1 MIKKSIGALLLLAAG
16 VLTACSNDGYKSAT
30 TSVTGQLS
38 DETLLRHATGGALQ
52 FSSARI
58 ITGNDAAFRSKLDLI
73 NGAKTSIDAM
83 YYIYGDDYSSSVL
96 SEALLAAARRGVK
109 IRLLLDYHT
118 NYKNLDFFTMLEK
131 KSSAG
136 PGSLQVRFYNRPT
149 LEIVKDAVYLTMGCG
164 KDAALSNA
172 GCGAA
177 KIAEIERLFA
187 DETIDG
193 RPAAALNISNLN
205 ISNSGLFLS
214 GLYAKNAALM
224 AHAVQ
229 SGQGIDP
236 NSLMQGGTSA
246 SPEDTQNLKKIARV
260 YWASRTGSPFSR
272 LTARIQ
278 LGLAF
283 ALYGN
288 VLDPIYNSFTAYLPA
303 ERKRSETGK
312 RDVEFLTDFLHHKLL
327 LADGA
332 RMQLGGRNVEDAYHM
347 RQNAMLGK
355 YMFMDTDLVADVGP
369 SGQAVQASF
378 DRLWNFR
385 SMVASTAEI
394 LSHAP
399 NDYAAQEPVL
409 KQAAKKCAAAG
420 RETAIELCVNREVEK
435 VAGRGTREE
444 QRFKTMK
451 ERAAFY
457 RSSYRFVKAPNS
469 EPTFTVDP
477 SALLAYIEN
486 LPFAGN
492 FGSPAMGRSVGSK
505 DGREAGSGKKIHA
518 LWLAGLDNACNTA
531 TAKAPKRVILHNAY
545 FFPPANLM
553 KQFARMIDGSLDCR
567 HVTVTVLTNSLATT
581 DLKVVNMF
589 ARHTAKAFA
598 EFYQARRDKAWGA
611 RFEYFEYVAPPADIA
626 AERAQ
631 LSLHSKVSLL
641 GEDMIVGSANA
652 DLRSYLMDTNN
663 GVLIRGAQ
671 KLVAQYTKFFSALL
685 ADKSRT
691 QIVTGYFATTSR
703 DVMIKEDIEVLRAE
717 IKRYGADRWID
728 EKKAKDI
735 ERRMVEM
742 LNRAY
747 ELAKSI
753 LAGGAGAVGDAAAF
767 NRLFKP
773 I

>member
-1 MIKKSIGALLLLAAG
+1 MTRISLRLFLVLAVG
-16 VLTACSNDGYKSAT
+16 VLTACSSDGYKST
-30 TSVTGQLS
+30 TSSVTGQLS
-38 DETLLRHATGGALQ
+38 DETLLRHASGGALK
-52 FSSARI
+52 FSSARM
-58 ITGNDAAFRSKLDLI
+58 ITGNDAAFRSKLALI
-73 NGAKTSIDAM
+73 NDAKTSIDAM
-83 YYIYGDDYSSSVL
+83 YYIYSDDYSSSVL
-96 SEALLAAARRGVK
+96 SEALLAAAQRGVK
-109 IRLLLDYHT
+109 VRLPIDYHT

-131 KSSAG
+131 KGSLG
-136 PGSLQVRFYNRPT
+136 RGSLQVRFYNRPT

-164 KDAALSNA
+164 KEAAPSNT

-187 DETIDG
+187 GETLDG
-193 RPAAALNISNLN
+193 TPAAALNISNLN
-205 ISNSGLFLS
+205 IGNSGLFLS

-236 NSLMQGGTSA
+236 NSLMKGGASA
-246 SPEDTQNLKKIARV
+246 TPDDTENLKKIARV

-288 VLDPIYNSFTAYLPA
+288 VLDPIYNAFTAYLPA
-303 ERKRSETGK
+303 ERKRSEAGK

-332 RMQLGGRNVEDAYHM
+332 RMQLGGRNIEDSYHM

-355 YMFMDTDLVADVGP
+355 YMFMDTDLVADVGT
-369 SGQAVQASF
+369 SGRALQASF
-378 DRLWNFR
+378 DRLWRFR
-385 SMVASTAEI
+385 TMVASTAEI

-409 KQAAKKCAAAG
+409 KQAAKKCASAG
-420 RETAIELCVNREVEK
+420 SDKAIERCVNREVET
-435 VAGRGTREE
+435 VAARGVREE
-444 QRFKTMK
+444 RRFKTMK

-457 RSSYRFVKAPNS
+457 RSSYRFVRSPDN
-469 EPTFTVDP
+469 EPSFALDP

-492 FGSPAMGRSVGSK
+492 FGSPVSGRSVGAR
-505 DGREAGSGKKIHA
+505 DGREAGSGKKLHA

-531 TAKAPKRVILHNAY
+531 TAYAPKRVILHNAY

-553 KQFARMIDGSLDCR
+553 NKFARMIDGSLDCQ

-581 DLKVVNMF
+581 DLKIVNMF

-598 EFYQARRDKAWGA
+598 EFYQTRRDKTRGA
-611 RFEYFEYVAPPADIA
+611 RFDYFEYVPPRAEVA

-652 DLRSYLMDTNN
+652 DLRSYMMDTNN
-663 GVLIRGAQ
+663 GVFIRGA
-671 KLVAQYTKFFSALL
+671 LNLITQYTKFVDALL

-691 QIVTGYFATTSR
+691 QNVTDYFAKTSR
-703 DVMIKEDIEVLRAE
+703 DVMIKEDVEVLRAE

-728 EKKAKDI
+728 EKKAREI
-735 ERRMVEM
+735 EQRMTEM

-747 ELAKSI
+747 ELAKGV
-753 LAGGAGAVGDAAAF
+753 LAGGSGAVGDAAAF

>member
-1 MIKKSIGALLLLAAG
+1 VVLAVG
-16 VLTACSNDGYKSAT
+16 VLTACTSDGYKSTT

-38 DETLLRHATGGALQ
+38 DETLLRHASGGALE
-52 FSSARI
+52 FSSAKM
-58 ITGNDAAFRSKLDLI
+58 ITGNDAAFRSKLALI
-73 NGAKTSIDAM
+73 NDAKTSIDAM
-83 YYIYGDDYSSSVL
+83 YYIYSDDYSSSVL
-96 SEALLAAARRGVK
+96 SEALLAAAQRGVK
-109 IRLLLDYHT
+109 VRLLLDYHT
-118 NYKNLDFFTMLEK
+118 NYKNLDFFTMLER
-131 KSSAG
+131 KSLAG
-136 PGSLQVRFYNRPT
+136 PGSVHVRFYNRPT

-164 KDAALSNA
+164 KDAAPSNT

-177 KIAEIERLFA
+177 KIAETERLFA
-187 DETIDG
+187 GETIDG
-193 RPAAALNISNLN
+193 TSAAALNISNLN
-205 ISNSGLFLS
+205 IGNSGLFLS

-229 SGQGIDP
+229 SGQSIDP
-236 NSLMQGGTSA
+236 NSLMKGGASA
-246 SPEDTQNLKKIARV
+246 SPEDTQNLKKITRI
-260 YWASRTGSPFSR
+260 YWASRTGSSFSR

-303 ERKRSETGK
+303 ERKRSEAGK

-332 RMQLGGRNVEDAYHM
+332 RMQLGGRNVEDSYHM

-355 YMFMDTDLVADVGP
+355 YMFMDTDLVADVGK
-369 SGQAVQASF
+369 SGRAVQASF

-385 SMVASTAEI
+385 QMVASTTEI

-399 NDYAAQEPVL
+399 NDYAAQEPAL
-409 KQAAKKCAAAG
+409 KQAAVKCASAG
-420 RETAIELCVNREVEK
+420 RDTAIERCVNREVEK
-435 VAGRGTREE
+435 VAGRGEREE
-444 QRFKTMK
+444 LRFKMMK

-457 RSSYRFVKAPNS
+457 RSSYRFVKAPDG
-469 EPTFTVDP
+469 EPSFTVDP
-477 SALLAYIEN
+477 SALLTYIEN

-492 FGSPAMGRSVGSK
+492 FGSSAIGRSVGAK

-518 LWLAGLDNACNTA
+518 LWLAGLENVCNTA
-531 TAKAPKRVILHNAY
+531 TAKDPKRVILHNAY

-553 KQFARMIDGSLDCR
+553 KMFARMIDGSLDCR
-567 HVTVTVLTNSLATT
+567 HVRVTVLTNSLATT

-598 EFYQARRDKAWGA
+598 EFYQTRRDKARGA
-611 RFEYFEYVAPPADIA
+611 RFEYFEYVPPSAEIA
-626 AERAQ
+626 TDRAQ
-631 LSLHSKVSLL
+631 RSLHSKVSLL
-641 GEDMIVGSANA
+641 GEDLIVGSANA
-652 DLRSYLMDTNN
+652 DLRSYMMDTNN

-671 KLVAQYTKFFSALL
+671 KLVAQYTKFFDSLL

-691 QIVTGYFATTSR
+691 QVVTGYFAKTSR

-717 IKRYGADRWID
+717 MKRYGADRWLD
-728 EKKAKDI
+728 ENKAIDI
-735 ERRMVEM
+735 EQRMTEM
-742 LNRAY
+742 LGRAY
-747 ELAKSI
+747 GFAKNI
-753 LAGGAGAVGDAAAF
+753 LAGGRGAIDDAAEF

>member
-1 MIKKSIGALLLLAAG
+1 MTKNSIRALLVLAVG
-16 VLTACSNDGYKSAT
+16 GLTACTGGGYNST
-30 TSVTGQLS
+30 TTLVTGQLS
-38 DETLLRHATGGALQ
+38 DETLLRHASGGALE
-52 FSSARI
+52 FSSATV
-58 ITGNDAAFRSKLDLI
+58 ITGNDAAFRSKLALI
-73 NGAKTSIDAM
+73 NGAKTSIDAT
-83 YYIYGDDYSSSVL
+83 YYIYGIDYTSSVL
-96 SEALLAAARRGVK
+96 SEALLAAAQRGVK
-109 IRLLLDYHT
+109 VRLLLDYHT

-131 KSSAG
+131 KGSSG
-136 PGSLQVRFYNRPT
+136 PGSLNVRFYNRPT
-149 LEIVKDAVYLTMGCG
+149 MEIIKDAVYLTMGCG
-164 KDAALSNA
+164 KDGSPSKT
-172 GCGAA
+172 GCGAT
-177 KIAEIERLFA
+177 KITEIEQIFA
-187 DETIDG
+187 AETIDG
-193 RPAAALNISNLN
+193 KPAAALNISNLN
-205 ISNSGLFLS
+205 IGNSGLFLS

-236 NSLMQGGTSA
+236 NSLMKGGASA
-246 SPEDTQNLKKIARV
+246 SPEDTQNLKKIARI
-260 YWASRTGSPFSR
+260 YWASRTGSSFSR

-288 VLDPIYNSFTAYLPA
+288 VLDPIYNSFTTYLPA
-303 ERKRSETGK
+303 ERKRSEAGK
-312 RDVEFLTDFLHHKLL
+312 RDIEFLTDFLHHKLL

-332 RMQLGGRNVEDAYHM
+332 RMQIGGRNIEDSYHM

-355 YMFMDTDLVADVGP
+355 YMFMDTDLVADVGK
-369 SGQAVQASF
+369 SGRAVQASF
-378 DRLWNFR
+378 DHLWNFR
-385 SMVASTAEI
+385 AMVAATAEI

-399 NDYAAQEPVL
+399 NGYAAQGPAL
-409 KQAAKKCAAAG
+409 KQAAIKCASAG
-420 RETAIELCVNREVEK
+420 RDAAIERCVNREVEK
-435 VAGRGTREE
+435 VAGRGAREDL
-444 QRFKTMK
+444 RYKMMK

-457 RSSYRFVKAPNS
+457 RSSYRFVKTPDG
-469 EPTFTVDP
+469 EPSFTVDP

-492 FGSPAMGRSVGSK
+492 FDSPVTGRSVGAK

-518 LWLAGLDNACNTA
+518 LWLAGLENACNTA

-553 KQFARMIDGSLDCR
+553 KIFARMIDGSLGCR
-567 HVTVTVLTNSLATT
+567 YVRVTVLTNSLATT
-581 DLKVVNMF
+581 DLKIVNIF

-598 EFYQARRDKAWGA
+598 EFYQTRRDKMRGA
-611 RFEYFEYVAPPADIA
+611 RFDYFEYVPPLTDIA
-626 AERAQ
+626 KDRAQ

-671 KLVAQYTKFFSALL
+671 KLIAQYTKFFDALL

-691 QIVTGYFATTSR
+691 KVVTSELAKISR

-717 IKRYGADRWID
+717 IKRYGGDRWID
-728 EKKAKDI
+728 QKKAKDI
-735 ERRMVEM
+735 ERRMTEM
-742 LNRAY
+742 LDRAY

-753 LAGGAGAVGDAAAF
+753 LAGGRSAVGDAAAF